1 MRRPPDARAWRAPLD
16 WCDGRVRTQ
25 PATVCRLS
33 GHTPADFP
41 SPPHAASWRR
51 RASASRSRSNEPPR
65 QIEDGA
71 HKLLRA
77 AASCAC
83 LELACTQTSLE
94 AGPPSTVPIACACG
108 LLNARLAT
116 QLDQGA
122 ARAVRPPY
130 AGLEA
135 TVEAL
140 QAMSKAMYTA
150 VRVRSALCL
159 QLKSTHEF

>member
-1 MRRPPDARAWRAPLD
+1 MRLV
-16 WCDGRVRTQ
+16 GTL
-25 PATVCRLS
+25 VCQMPRY
-33 GHTPADFP
+33 TPADFP
-41 SPPHAASWRR
+41 SSPHAASWRR

-94 AGPPSTVPIACACG
+94 AGPPSTGPIACACG

-116 QLDQGA
+116 VLNWTK
-122 ARAVRPPY
+122 VPH
-130 AGLEA
+130 
-135 TVEAL
+135 AL
-140 QAMSKAMYTA
+140 SGHPMLVSQQ
-150 VRVRSALCL
+150 R
-159 QLKSTHEF
+159 

>member
-1 MRRPPDARAWRAPLD
+1 MGPHEKARGEKIQGAGRQS
-16 WCDGRVRTQ
+16 DGGV
-25 PATVCRLS
+25 AL
-33 GHTPADFP
+33 A
-41 SPPHAASWRR
+41 
-51 RASASRSRSNEPPR
+51 ASRSRSNEPPR

-122 ARAVRPPY
+122 ARAVPPPCM
-130 AGLEA
+130 L
-135 TVEAL
+135 VL
-140 QAMSKAMYTA
+140 QQ
-150 VRVRSALCL
+150 R
-159 QLKSTHEF
+159 

>member
-1 MRRPPDARAWRAPLD
+1 MRWVSEDRTSPRAASVSRAY
-16 WCDGRVRTQ
+16 T
-25 PATVCRLS
+25 
-33 GHTPADFP
+33 HTPADFP
-41 SPPHAASWRR
+41 SQVTRPHGGVALA
-51 RASASRSRSNEPPR
+51 ASRSRSNEPPR

-83 LELACTQTSLE
+83 LELACTQTALE

-130 AGLEA
+130 AGLAA

>member
-1 MRRPPDARAWRAPLD
+1 MRIVW
-16 WCDGRVRTQ
+16 Q
-25 PATVCRLS
+25 
-33 GHTPADFP
+33 TPADFP
-41 SPPHAASWRR
+41 LLTSRGLMAASRFQ
-51 RASASRSRSNEPPR
+51 ASARSNEPPR

-122 ARAVRPPY
+122 ARAVRPPCM
-130 AGLEA
+130 L
-135 TVEAL
+135 VS
-140 QAMSKAMYTA
+140 QQ
-150 VRVRSALCL
+150 R
-159 QLKSTHEF
+159 

>member
-1 MRRPPDARAWRAPLD
+1 MRL
-16 WCDGRVRTQ
+16 
-25 PATVCRLS
+25 VCHGLLY
-33 GHTPADFP
+33 TPA
-41 SPPHAASWRR
+41 SRGLMA
-51 RASASRSRSNEPPR
+51 ASRSRSNEPPR

-71 HKLLRA
+71 HKLPRA
-77 AASCAC
+77 AATCAC
-83 LELACTQTSLE
+83 LELACTQTALE
-94 AGPPSTVPIACACG
+94 AGPPSTVPIPWACG

-116 QLDQGA
+116 QLDRGA
-122 ARAVRPPY
+122 ARAVLPPY
-130 AGLEA
+130 AGLAA